1 MTGAGPLVFVV
12 DDDPSVREATG
23 SLLRSVGIDAVE
35 VPHARAYL
43 EHPRRGEA
51 RCLILDVRMPGLS
64 GLELQREVNLDDD
77 APPIVFVTGHGDIPM
92 AVRAMK
98 LGAVEFLAKP
108 FREHDLLDA
117 VEHAVRLAER
127 TRTERAAA
135 RTVRDRLDGL
145 TEREREVLDFVVAGR
160 LNKQIGAALGVS
172 EQTVKVHRHNLM
184 RKMEA
189 SSLPDLVRMV
199 ELLRGPARL
208 DTSSIDEPR

>member
-1 MTGAGPLVFVV
+1 MFVV
-12 DDDPSVREATG
+12 DDDPSVREAIT

-35 VPHARAYL
+35 VAHAQAFL
-43 EHPRRGEA
+43 DHPRRGDA
-51 RCLILDVRMPGLS
+51 RCVILDVRMPGLG
-64 GLELQREVNLDDD
+64 GLELQRALALEGEG
-77 APPIVFVTGHGDIPM
+77 PPIVFITGHGDIPM

-135 RTVRDRLDGL
+135 RTIRERFEGL
-145 TEREREVLDFVVAGR
+145 TDREREVLDFVVAGR

-184 RKMEA
+184 RKMGA
-189 SSLPDLVRMV
+189 TSLPDLVRMV
-199 ELLRGPARL
+199 EVMRGPSRV
-208 DTSSIDEPR
+208 DGSSTEDPR

>member
-1 MTGAGPLVFVV
+1 MPEAPERTGALRGKVAFI
-12 DDDPSVREATG
+12 TG
-23 SLLRSVGIDAVE
+23 AARGQGRS
-35 VPHARAYL
+35 
-43 EHPRRGEA
+43 
-51 RCLILDVRMPGLS
+51 
-64 GLELQREVNLDDD
+64 
-77 APPIVFVTGHGDIPM
+77 
-92 AVRAMK
+92 
-98 LGAVEFLAKP
+98 
-108 FREHDLLDA
+108 
-117 VEHAVRLAER
+117 HAVRLAER